1 MDCSSPRRRT
11 IHVAKV
17 GLQTL
22 RRGEHWGTLGASRT
36 MSAPMLI
43 RVLLV
48 ISEPKLRARLRK
60 HLQRSHLLVTP
71 VAGEEVLRRL
81 TSESYDLALLDRLP
95 AGVDSLSALV
105 ERVGRLP
112 DRPELVVVGARDD
125 VERRAE
131 LLAAGSIAVLERA
144 LTEEALD
151 AALSTLIER
160 RRRLR
165 LERLAAAGPQRFE
178 DPRNLVAESPGMR
191 RVVTTAERVAMTSS
205 PVLLLGETGVGKER
219 VAQLIHNTGPWARG
233 PFVAVNC
240 AAIPSEL
247 FESELF
253 GHERGSFTG
262 ATRARRGRFEL
273 ADQGTL
279 FLDEVG
285 EVPLHLQ
292 AKLLRVLQQRMIE
305 PVGSERSVVVNV
317 RVIAATNRNL
327 RKEAEAGRFRSDLYY
342 RLGVVEIEIP
352 PLRERPED
360 IEPLIDSFTEVLGRQ
375 FGGIAPPIDPE
386 VLTALKRY
394 SWPGN
399 VRELVNVLERAM
411 LLCGDA
417 GIGLGELPA
426 TVAACS
432 NAPLILQNAH
442 TNSVGEDEFCLPD
455 QWLDRPWKQVREQ
468 LLAAGE
474 RAYLVGLLTRCGG
487 RIGLTAKTMGIA
499 PRSLFEKMRKH
510 GLRKEDFRS

>member
-1 MDCSSPRRRT
+1 MDISNYARQVIQSQAR
-11 IHVAKV
+11 V
-17 GLQTL
+17 
-22 RRGEHWGTLGASRT
+22 RGWGTIAVPGRT

-48 ISEPKLRARLRK
+48 ISEPELRARLRR
-60 HLQRSHLLVTP
+60 HLQQSHLLVTP
-71 VAGEEVLRRL
+71 VGGDDLLRRL
-81 TSESYDLALLDRLP
+81 TSETYDLALIDRLP
-95 AGVDSLSALV
+95 GGIDSLSALV
-105 ERVGRLP
+105 ERVEKLP

-125 VERRAE
+125 VERRVE
-131 LLAAGSIAVLERA
+131 LLAAGSVAVLERT
-144 LTEEALD
+144 LTDEALE

-160 RRRLR
+160 RRKLR
-165 LERLAAAGPQRFE
+165 LERLAAAGPQRYE
-178 DPRNLVAESPGMR
+178 DPKQLVAQSEAMR
-191 RVVTTAERVAMTSS
+191 QVVATAERVAMTSS

-219 VAQLIHNTGPWARG
+219 VAQLIHNTGPWSRG
-233 PFVAVNC
+233 PFIAVNC

-253 GHERGSFTG
+253 GHERGAFTG
-262 ATRARRGRFEL
+262 ATRGRRGRFEL

-292 AKLLRVLQQRMIE
+292 AKLLRVLQQRTIE

-327 RKEAEAGRFRSDLYY
+327 RKEAEEGRFRSDLYY

-360 IEPLIDSFTEVLGRQ
+360 IEPLLECFTRVLGRQ
-375 FGGIAPPIDPE
+375 FGGVTPPMDPDVIE
-386 VLTALKRY
+386 ALKRY
-394 SWPGN
+394 TWPGN

-432 NAPLILQNAH
+432 DTGDLNHFVAT
-442 TNSVGEDEFCLPD
+442 TNTESNSFSLPD
-455 QWLDRPWKQVREQ
+455 QWLEHPWKQVREQ

-487 RIGLTAKTMGIA
+487 KIGLTAKTMGIA